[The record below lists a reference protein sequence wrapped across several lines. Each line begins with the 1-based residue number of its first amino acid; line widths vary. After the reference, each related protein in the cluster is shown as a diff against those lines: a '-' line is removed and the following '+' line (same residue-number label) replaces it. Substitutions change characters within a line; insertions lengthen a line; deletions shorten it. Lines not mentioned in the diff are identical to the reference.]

1 MSDLKLTDLLPG
13 KPVRIDKNGESI
25 CVTRVGDE
33 IFAISDTCSH
43 SDASLAEGDVTD
55 YKIECWLH
63 GAEFD
68 LRTGQALTPPAVAP
82 VKTYSVS
89 VDGDSVTV
97 DA

>member
-33 IFAISDTCSH
+33 IFAIGDTCSH

-82 VKTYSVS
+82 VKTFSVS